1 MNRDSFNNALR
12 ATAKIACA
20 ASLLQV
26 GCRSKTS
33 TEVATP
39 QINDPLEHTDIS
51 SDNRSPREDD
61 SNRDDN
67 FNSCQNLIK
76 ETFATEAFPTNDSIS
91 QEVKDCCT
99 LTAQY
104 YDALALDNQIM
115 DYSAWEH
122 RNECC
127 SAVEW
132 SDGSMAC
139 TPWGPPTPPSAQKMK
154 RRRIVHQH
162 AVLAS

>member
-1 MNRDSFNNALR
+1 MNRESFNNALR

-39 QINDPLEHTDIS
+39 QTKNAIENTNIPIKNVTAQDG
-51 SDNRSPREDD
+51 
-61 SNRDDN
+61 DDN
-67 FNSCQNLIK
+67 FNNCQNIIK
-76 ETFATEAFPTNDSIS
+76 EAFATEEFPSRESIS

-99 LTAQY
+99 LTAEY

-139 TPWGPPTPPSAQKMK
+139 TPWGPPMPPSAKKMK
-154 RRRIVHQH
+154 RRRIVHQS